1 MNSENINRDSSAATA
16 YNLPSQSIYQ
26 NVCDINGPQ
35 HMEGVVNGLLQGQQS
50 RTDDLNTRISDR
62 YFPDRPLQPNFSS
75 RPVPTKYA
83 HFPIIDRRA
92 IPTTPIH
99 QEDIYNTAT
108 NFSPATSNGPVN
120 TYLAN
125 IDLET
130 VLQNRHVS
138 LQHGA
143 DQGVYVPS
151 SKSDLYGFSAVGRQ
165 EDMGDRSLIFNRHA
179 LNTKISEVANQVGK
193 DIFHNNTRTQLRG
206 I

>member
-1 MNSENINRDSSAATA
+1 MNSQNINRDSSAATA
-16 YNLPSQSIYQ
+16 YNLPTPSIYR
-26 NVCDINGPQ
+26 NVGDVNGPQ
-35 HMEGVVNGLLQGQQS
+35 HMDGVVQGLWQGQQS
-50 RTDDLNTRISDR
+50 RTEELNSRIVDR
-62 YFPDRPLQPNFSS
+62 HFPDRPLQPNFSG

-92 IPTTPIH
+92 KPETPIRR
-99 QEDIYNTAT
+99 EEFYNTAT
-108 NFSPATSNGPVN
+108 NFSPATSNGPVA

-130 VLQNRHVS
+130 VLQNRHVA

-143 DQGVYVPS
+143 DQGVYVPN

-165 EDMGDRSLIFNRHA
+165 EDMGDRSLIFNQHA

-193 DIFHNNTRTQLRG
+193 DTFHNNTRTQLRG

>member
-1 MNSENINRDSSAATA
+1 MKSQNINRDSSAAVA
-16 YNLPSQSIYQ
+16 YNLPTPSLYQ
-26 NVCDINGPQ
+26 NIGDINGSQ
-35 HMEGVVNGLLQGQQS
+35 YINGAVHGLWQGQHS
-50 RTDDLNTRISDR
+50 RTDELNTRISDR
-62 YFPDRPLQPNFSS
+62 HFPDRPLQPNFSS

-83 HFPIIDRRA
+83 HFPIIDRRV
-92 IPTTPIH
+92 IPETPIRK
-99 QEDIYNTAT
+99 EEMYSPAT
-108 NFSPATSNGPVN
+108 NFSPATSNGPVA

-125 IDLET
+125 VDLET

-165 EDMGDRSLIFNRHA
+165 EDMGDRSLIFNRHS
-179 LNTKISEVANQVGK
+179 LETKVSEVANQIGK
-193 DIFHNNTRTQLRG
+193 DTFHNNTRTQLRG